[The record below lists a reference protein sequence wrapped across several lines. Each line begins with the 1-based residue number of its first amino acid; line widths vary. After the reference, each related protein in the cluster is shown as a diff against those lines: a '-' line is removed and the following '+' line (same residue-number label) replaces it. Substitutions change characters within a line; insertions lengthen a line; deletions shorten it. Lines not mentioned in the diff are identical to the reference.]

1 MKNENEGGIL
11 SLLSSIIKKSID
23 VPEETSMLSSSVK
36 ILATEITK
44 ITQSV
49 IKLSKMVQDH
59 HEAIEQLY
67 TVQAF
72 IVSNMKPMS
81 GVDSQFPELHKEKSE
96 KPN

>member
-23 VPEETSMLSSSVK
+23 VPEETSVLSNNVK
-36 ILATEITK
+36 ILATEIAK
-44 ITQSV
+44 ISQSI
-49 IKLSKMVQDH
+49 IKLSKIVQEH
-59 HEAIEQLY
+59 HDTIEQLC

-72 IVSNMKPMS
+72 IISNMKPMN